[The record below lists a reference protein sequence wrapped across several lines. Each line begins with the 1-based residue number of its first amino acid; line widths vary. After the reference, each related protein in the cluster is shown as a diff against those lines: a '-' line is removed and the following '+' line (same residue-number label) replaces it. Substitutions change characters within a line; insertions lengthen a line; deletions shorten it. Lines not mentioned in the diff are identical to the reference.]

1 MEERDLRQ
9 AMLVLESYKE
19 QMDALGQ
26 QMAMLQ
32 TSLEE
37 SVRARE
43 TLKAFKNAEEGDE
56 ILVPVGA
63 SVFVTAKVTDKRKA
77 LVGIGNKISV
87 GKELPEAE
95 EFMSTVVIELQESL
109 KRISNTY
116 SEIQT
121 AANNLAAAVN
131 AEYESR
137 QNI

>member
-63 SVFVTAKVTDKRKA
+63 SVFVTAKVTDKREA

>member
-1 MEERDLRQ
+1 
-9 AMLVLESYKE
+9 MLVLESYKE
-19 QMDALGQ
+19 QMDALSQ
-26 QMAMLQ
+26 QIAMLQ
-32 TSLEE
+32 NSLEE

-43 TLKAFKNAEEGDE
+43 TLKVFKDAEEGDE

-63 SVFVTAKVTDKRKA
+63 SVFVTAKVTDKKEA
-77 LVGIGNKISV
+77 LVGIGNKITV

-95 EFMSTVVIELQESL
+95 EFMSSVVIEIQESL
-109 KRISNTY
+109 KRITATY

>member
-1 MEERDLRQ
+1 
-9 AMLVLESYKE
+9 MLVLESYKE

-43 TLKAFKNAEEGDE
+43 TLKAFKDAEEGDE

-63 SVFVTAKVTDKRKA
+63 SVFVTAKVTDKREA

>member
-1 MEERDLRQ
+1 MEEKDLRQ

-19 QMDALGQ
+19 QMDALSQ
-26 QMAMLQ
+26 QIAMLQ
-32 TSLEE
+32 NSLEE

-43 TLKAFKNAEEGDE
+43 TLKVFKDAEEGDE

-63 SVFVTAKVTDKRKA
+63 SVFVTAKVTDKKEA
-77 LVGIGNKISV
+77 LVGIGNKITV

-95 EFMSTVVIELQESL
+95 EFMSSVVIEIQESL
-109 KRISNTY
+109 KRITATY

>member
-1 MEERDLRQ
+1 MEEKDLRQ

-19 QMDALGQ
+19 QMDALSQ

-43 TLKAFKNAEEGDE
+43 TLRVFKDAKEGDE

-63 SVFVTAKVTDKRKA
+63 SVFVTAKVTDKKEA
-77 LVGIGNKISV
+77 LVGIGNKITV

-95 EFMSTVVIELQESL
+95 EFMSSVVIEIQESL
-109 KRISNTY
+109 KRISSTY

-121 AANNLAAAVN
+121 AASNLAAAVN

>member
-1 MEERDLRQ
+1 
-9 AMLVLESYKE
+9 MLVLESYKE
-19 QMDALGQ
+19 QMDALSQ

-43 TLKAFKNAEEGDE
+43 TLRVFKDAKEGDE

-63 SVFVTAKVTDKRKA
+63 SVFVTAKVTDKKEA
-77 LVGIGNKISV
+77 LVGIGNKITV

-95 EFMSTVVIELQESL
+95 EFMSSVVIEIQESL
-109 KRISNTY
+109 KRISSTY

-121 AANNLAAAVN
+121 AASNLAAAVN

>member
-43 TLKAFKNAEEGDE
+43 TLKAFKDAEEGDE

-63 SVFVTAKVTDKRKA
+63 SVFVTAKVTDKREA

>member
-1 MEERDLRQ
+1 
-9 AMLVLESYKE
+9 
-19 QMDALGQ
+19 
-26 QMAMLQ
+26 MAMLQ

-43 TLKAFKNAEEGDE
+43 TLRVFKDAKEGDE

-63 SVFVTAKVTDKRKA
+63 SVFVTAKVTDKKEA
-77 LVGIGNKISV
+77 LVGIGNKITV

-95 EFMSTVVIELQESL
+95 EFMSSVVIEIQESL
-109 KRISNTY
+109 KRISSTY

-121 AANNLAAAVN
+121 AASNLAAAVN